1 MLCTLLLKKLTYYLK
16 SRKCCVML
24 LSSVLWSR
32 KSVSPVIFSCIYRI
46 TSCHEWLW
54 HRLLN
59 FPHSHSIKRAFICC
73 CCGWFFFFSTTA
85 IRTLL
90 FSSIC
95 ICIVFQRV
103 KFAEIVV
110 FNVNVCPLRVTAY
123 CCHILWC
130 WSGSSCYGTYHHH
143 YHHHHPP
150 HRHYYHFHYHYQNY
164 TWAVVNPVQ
173 RKTNTQA
180 CTLRTCLAFGIQ

>member
-1 MLCTLLLKKLTYYLK
+1 MLCHVTFGGFVESKKCLACHIQLYISHNILSWMTLASFIKLSSLPQHKACIYLLLL
-16 SRKCCVML
+16 
-24 LSSVLWSR
+24 
-32 KSVSPVIFSCIYRI
+32 
-46 TSCHEWLW
+46 WLW
-54 HRLLN
+54 L
-59 FPHSHSIKRAFICC
+59 
-73 CCGWFFFFSTTA
+73 FFFSTTA

-95 ICIVFQRV
+95 TCIVFQRV